1 MKLPPVTTLNKRNKI
16 TPKRFDVDAIT
27 ENYDVITIFP
37 IYDQLKTENRTEN
50 RTKKSLTLL
59 SHYCF
64 E

>member
-1 MKLPPVTTLNKRNKI
+1 MELPPVTTLNKRNKP
-16 TPKRFDVDAIT
+16 TPKRFDVATIT

-37 IYDQLKTENRTEN
+37 IYGQLKTENRTEN

>member
-1 MKLPPVTTLNKRNKI
+1 MKLPPVTTLNKRNKT
-16 TPKRFDVDAIT
+16 TPERFYVDAIT

-37 IYDQLKTENRTEN
+37 IYGQLKTENRTEN

-59 SHYCF
+59 SHYYF